1 MTGHT
6 PNPLP
11 DLPRP
16 TKAYHKTVYPY
27 VSPTRPELN
36 VSGKT
41 LFVTGG
47 GSFHAHI
54 YNPPLHFML
63 DIVQLNDIH
72 SWRHREWYLQGLRAS
87 GHRPHNYHRPNALN
101 PHRP

>member
-27 VSPTRPELN
+27 VSPNRPELN
-36 VSGKT
+36 LSGKT
-41 LFVTGG
+41 VFITGG
-47 GSFHAHI
+47 GSLPHPTPTALLLSI
-54 YNPPLHFML
+54 FMFV
-63 DIVQLNDIH
+63 DVV
-72 SWRHREWYLQGLRAS
+72 
-87 GHRPHNYHRPNALN
+87 
-101 PHRP
+101 

>member
-11 DLPRP
+11 YLPRP

-27 VSPTRPELN
+27 ISPKRPELN

-41 LFVTGG
+41 LFITGG
-47 GSFHAHI
+47 GS
-54 YNPPLHFML
+54 
-63 DIVQLNDIH
+63 
-72 SWRHREWYLQGLRAS
+72 
-87 GHRPHNYHRPNALN
+87 
-101 PHRP
+101 